1 MFSFTPEL
9 FPQNHNSEFFFNNR
23 RISLMSLETSLTFLR
38 KGYEGKQT
46 KEVKVLTVLRQMEQ

>member
-1 MFSFTPEL
+1 
-9 FPQNHNSEFFFNNR
+9 
-23 RISLMSLETSLTFLR
+23 MSLETSLTFLR